1 MPFGLA
7 NSPSVF
13 QSYMNYIFRDMLDL
27 RVLVYIDDILVF
39 SDSLD
44 EHIHHVRAVLKRL
57 IQHQLYVKVE
67 KCEFHQTKIAFLGYV
82 ISQEGV
88 AMDDNKVRAVVDWP
102 QPRTLKE
109 LQRFLGFAN
118 FYRRFIRSFSS
129 VSAPLTSLTKRATSQ
144 LPWSTEAGQ
153 AFQELKDRF
162 TSAPILHHPN
172 PSHPFIMEVDASST
186 GIGLFFLNV
195 RVRPLKCSPLH
206 TFPGNYLPLNETMM
220 WEIENCWQ

>member
-13 QSYMNYIFRDMLDL
+13 QSYMNDIFRDMLDR

-44 EHIHHVRAVLKRL
+44 EHNQHVRAVLNRL
-57 IQHQLYVKVE
+57 IQHQLYVKAE

-109 LQRFLGFAN
+109 
-118 FYRRFIRSFSS
+118 
-129 VSAPLTSLTKRATSQ
+129 
-144 LPWSTEAGQ
+144 
-153 AFQELKDRF
+153 
-162 TSAPILHHPN
+162 
-172 PSHPFIMEVDASST
+172 
-186 GIGLFFLNV
+186 
-195 RVRPLKCSPLH
+195 
-206 TFPGNYLPLNETMM
+206 
-220 WEIENCWQ
+220 